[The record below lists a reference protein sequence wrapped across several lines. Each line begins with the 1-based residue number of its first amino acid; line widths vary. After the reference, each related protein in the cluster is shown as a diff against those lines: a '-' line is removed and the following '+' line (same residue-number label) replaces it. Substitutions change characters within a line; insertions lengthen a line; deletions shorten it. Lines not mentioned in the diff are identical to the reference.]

1 MVEIIPTED
10 GSATLYTEQFD
21 EHYHSI
27 HGAEQESQLIY
38 LTYGLEHRLQSLA
51 VEHTDSVQILEM
63 GFGTGLNAWLTLLKS
78 LDLKQKVHY
87 TTIEKFPID
96 LAVAEGLGYAK
107 TEEEKSLFLKLHQ
120 AEWGRDVFIN
130 EYFTIHKRAEDL
142 LDYKAD
148 EDCFDVIYFDAF
160 SPNRQPEL
168 WAEEVFQYLAKIGKQ
183 GAVLTTYCAMGEVR
197 RRLQR
202 SGFVMERL
210 AGPVGKREVLRAT
223 LAKEKYLF

>member
-1 MVEIIPTED
+1 MIEIIPTED

-38 LTYGLEHRLQSLA
+38 LTYGLEHRLQILGREYS
-51 VEHTDSVQILEM
+51 EPVQILEM
-63 GFGTGLNAWLTLLKS
+63 GFGTGLNAWLTLLKCTE
-78 LDLKQKVHY
+78 LKQKVHY
-87 TTIEKFPID
+87 TTIEKFPIE
-96 LAVAEGLGYAK
+96 LSVAEGLGYEK

-120 AEWGRDVFIN
+120 AEWGRDVKIN
-130 EYFTIHKRAEDL
+130 EYFTLHKRAEDL
-142 LDYKAD
+142 LAYQAE

-183 GAVLTTYCAMGEVR
+183 GAVLSTYCAMGEVR

-202 SGFVMERL
+202 SGFTMERL
-210 AGPVGKREVLRAT
+210 AGPIGKREVLRGT
-223 LAKEKYLF
+223 LAKEK

>member
-1 MVEIIPTED
+1 MIEIIPTED

-38 LTYGLEHRLQSLA
+38 LTYGLEQRLQSLGTGYLEP
-51 VEHTDSVQILEM
+51 VWILEM
-63 GFGTGLNAWLTLLKS
+63 GFGTGLNAWLTLLKCTEQ
-78 LDLKQKVHY
+78 KQKVHY
-87 TTIEKFPID
+87 TTIEKYPIE
-96 LAVAEGLGYAK
+96 LSVAESLGYAK
-107 TEEEKSLFLKLHQ
+107 TAEEKSLFLKLHQ
-120 AEWGRDVFIN
+120 AEWNEEVQIN
-130 EYFTIHKRAEDL
+130 EYFTLHKRAEDSL
-142 LDYKAD
+142 AYQGQDN
-148 EDCFDVIYFDAF
+148 CFDVIYFDAF

-168 WAEEVFQYLAKIGKQ
+168 WAEEVFQHLAKLGKQ

-210 AGPVGKREVLRAT
+210 AGPVGKREVLRGT
-223 LAKEKYLF
+223 LAKE

>member
-1 MVEIIPTED
+1 MIKLIPTED

-27 HGAEQESQLIY
+27 HGAEQESELIY
-38 LTYGLEHRLQSLA
+38 LTYGFAHRLKTFE
-51 VEHTDSVQILEM
+51 VEVAEPIHILEM
-63 GFGTGLNAWLTLLKS
+63 GFGSGLNTWLTLLKS
-78 LDLKQKVHY
+78 MELKQRVHY

-96 LAVAEGLGYAK
+96 LSLATDLAYAK
-107 TEEEKSLFLKLHQ
+107 TEEEKALFMKLHEAQ
-120 AEWGRDVFIN
+120 WGEDVTIN

-142 LDYKAD
+142 LDYKS
-148 EDCFDVIYFDAF
+148 EDKVFDVIYFDAF

-168 WAEEVFQYLAKIGKQ
+168 WAEEVFQYIAKVSKK

-202 SGFVMERL
+202 SGFSMERL
-210 AGPVGKREVLRAT
+210 AGPIGKREVLRGT
-223 LAKEKYLF
+223 LSLGK